1 MNMVI
6 AVELDNVRYDS
17 QCPFHHLSA
26 DLTTSSISADLTT
39 APEFL
44 FGRHNMGKTASGEIS
59 QT

>member
-26 DLTTSSISADLTT
+26 DLTT

-44 FGRHNMGKTASGEIS
+44 FGGHNMGKTASGEIS